1 LKKTAFLILLAVFAV
16 AAQSILV
23 VDYDN
28 GLTFTNPDGSG
39 DVDSEE
45 ALLAALDDNGSNYD
59 IVVGDENTQLPT
71 DLSAYDQVFLLLGN
85 FYLSKVLSYND
96 QQALVSFAQSGWL
109 YLEGGDVGD
118 DYHDTELWNL
128 LGADYLHN
136 GNPYHK
142 GNVETLTGVP
152 GTPGENLTFDCP
164 GYQTNLS
171 DSYLDELTND
181 GGTVIFTS
189 SPVGNISNARVV
201 YQQVD
206 SRTTIVSSI
215 LFGSLADGGSTK
227 AEYLD
232 SLLNT
237 YNPPTTIEQTTW
249 GQIKAS
255 F

>member
-1 LKKTAFLILLAVFAV
+1 MRKTIFLILAIALSVS
-16 AAQSILV
+16 AQSILV
-23 VDYDN
+23 ADYDN

-39 DVDSEE
+39 DVDSEA
-45 ALLAALDDNGSNYD
+45 ALLTALSNNGSSYD
-59 IVVGDENTQLPT
+59 LVT
-71 DLSAYDQVFLLLGN
+71 DLPDNLAGYDQVFLLLGA
-85 FYLSKVLSYND
+85 FAHSKVLDYND

-109 YLEGGDVGD
+109 YLEGGDVGY
-118 DYHDTELWNL
+118 DYQDTELWNL
-128 LGADYLHN
+128 LGADYLHD
-136 GNPYHK
+136 GNPYST
-142 GNVETLTGVP
+142 GNVETLSGVP

-237 YNPPTTIEQTTW
+237 YNPPTAIEQTTW
-249 GQIKAS
+249 GQIKAQ

>member
-1 LKKTAFLILLAVFAV
+1 MRKTIFLILAIALSVS
-16 AAQSILV
+16 AQSILV
-23 VDYDN
+23 ADYDN

-39 DVDSEE
+39 EVDSEA
-45 ALLAALDDNGSNYD
+45 ALLTALDNNGSSYD
-59 IVVGDENTQLPT
+59 LVSQLPS
-71 DLSAYDQVFLLLGN
+71 DLSAYDQVFLLVGAFSHSKILG
-85 FYLSKVLSYND
+85 YDD

-118 DYHDTELWNL
+118 DYHGTELWNL
-128 LGADYLHN
+128 LGADYLHD
-136 GNPYHK
+136 GNPYHE

-189 SPVGNISNARVV
+189 APVGNISNARVV

-227 AEYLD
+227 AEYLE
-232 SLLNT
+232 SLLDT
-237 YNPPTTIEQTTW
+237 YSPPTSIEETTW
-249 GQIKAS
+249 GQIKAGI
-255 F
+255 